1 MTTATVETLTASV
14 NVLQV
19 GSRQITLSVARQL
32 DEVSRDEIEPF
43 GRIRLGDKLR
53 TGQSVIGKHRIDGTL
68 VTSDFPRAFTPQMY
82 TDEDAALVE
91 KYKSLPLIVLA
102 GLK

>member
-1 MTTATVETLTASV
+1 M
-14 NVLQV
+14 
-19 GSRQITLSVARQL
+19 
-32 DEVSRDEIEPF
+32 
-43 GRIRLGDKLR
+43 
-53 TGQSVIGKHRIDGTL
+53 IGKHRIDGTL